1 MSEIKARGYLIPATA
16 KYLRENVEAHEWERI
31 RAALSPQL
39 TGLLDKGPEPAG
51 WYPVTL
57 LGELHRQIAQTIG
70 GGDDERAK
78 QALYNSARY
87 AASEAS
93 NTFLRLVLKM
103 LSPAL
108 IAKKIPD
115 LFKRDFSSSNGTVTI
130 EVSNEKITGKLH
142 NLNGFAHCGVLCPGF
157 TGFAVEAT
165 GGTVDKVVVHD
176 WSLKS
181 PNVDGTWF
189 ELWWH

>member
-1 MSEIKARGYLIPATA
+1 MTEIKARGYLIPATA
-16 KYLRENVEAHEWERI
+16 RYLRENVDAQEWERI
-31 RAALSPQL
+31 RGSLSPQL
-39 TGLLDKGPEPAG
+39 AGLMDKGPEPAG
-51 WYPVTL
+51 WYPVVL
-57 LGELHRQIAQTIG
+57 LSELHKHITQSIG
-70 GGDDERAK
+70 HGDDERAK
-78 QALYNSARY
+78 KALYESARY
-87 AASEAS
+87 AANEAS

-115 LFKRDFSSSNGTVTI
+115 LFKRDFSSNGSVTI
-130 EVSNEKITGKLH
+130 EVAEGKITGKLQ

-176 WSLKS
+176 WSLKN
-181 PNVDGTWF
+181 PTVEGTWF